1 MTLIFISLFEYFY
14 FYVFVCHV
22 SLICMVRNGYNW
34 IIRPPFFLNREMK
47 WKKKMKTLPNFLL
60 YSTICLESIFPMTK
74 I

>member
-14 FYVFVCHV
+14 SYAFVCHV

-34 IIRPPFFLNREMK
+34 IIHPPLFLTREMQ